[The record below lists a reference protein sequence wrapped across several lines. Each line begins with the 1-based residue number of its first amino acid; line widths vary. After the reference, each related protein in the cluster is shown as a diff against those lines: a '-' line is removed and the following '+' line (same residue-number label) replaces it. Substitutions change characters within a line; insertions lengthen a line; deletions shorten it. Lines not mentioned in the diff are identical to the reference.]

1 MGGRWTD
8 LGVGWCGVR
17 RAAVVLV
24 ALAAVLVAFLGTAP
38 ALAQPPTPPPN
49 PSDRDL
55 QGSRADVAAKAGEIG
70 RLTGELAKLEQR
82 EDELQVQLGEQRE
95 EANKALVDV
104 QISQDAAA
112 AAQQRVDS
120 ARVETDAATAAI
132 EAARVR
138 LDEFASA
145 AYQQGVDSGPFGL
158 LVGATGP
165 DDLVDRAQ
173 FNDVI
178 AQNQLAALDALERAR
193 VGKANADSTARAARD
208 EAVTKAAAALD
219 AKDEADAAV
228 GRAQQAATA
237 QVAELAKV
245 DARRAEVERLLTEAE
260 SRDSGLRDQ
269 RRRYQDW
276 QARLAAEQ
284 EAKDRA
290 AAKAAQGR
298 VGGATR
304 TGATRTGGTG
314 GTGGTGTVAMVIDR
328 ALSQLG
334 VIYAWGGGNAAGPT
348 RGIRDGGV
356 ADSFGDFR
364 KVGFDCSGLM
374 IYAFAA
380 AGISLPHYSGYQYN
394 SGRKVPLA
402 QRQPGDMLFWA
413 NNGRIHH
420 VALYIGN
427 GRMVEAAQSG
437 TRVRVAAVR
446 PAGLMPFVTRLL

>member
-8 LGVGWCGVR
+8 LGVGWRRVR
-17 RAAVVLV
+17 RAAVGPV

-82 EDELQVQLGEQRE
+82 EDELQIQLGEQRE

-145 AYQQGVDSGPFGL
+145 AYQQGADTGPFGL

-228 GRAQQAATA
+228 ERAQQAATA
-237 QVAELAKV
+237 QAAELATV
-245 DARRAEVERLLTEAE
+245 HAGRAEVERLLTEAE

-298 VGGATR
+298 VGAATR
-304 TGATRTGGTG
+304 TG

-334 VIYAWGGGNAAGPT
+334 VIYAWGGGTAAGPS

-427 GRMVEAAQSG
+427 GRMVEAPQSG

-446 PAGLMPFVTRLL
+446 PAGLLPFVARLL